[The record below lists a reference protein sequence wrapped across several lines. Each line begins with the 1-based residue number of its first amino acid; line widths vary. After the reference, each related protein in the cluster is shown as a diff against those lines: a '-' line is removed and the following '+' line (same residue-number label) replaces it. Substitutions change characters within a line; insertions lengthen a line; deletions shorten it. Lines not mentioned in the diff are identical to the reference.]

1 MFVIQPQQLLC
12 QLQKLSLQ
20 AQQVALSPSWFRRL
34 SEQISQGL
42 PYKLYPAVHEEQAV
56 ELIGL
61 AVHQYS
67 WLHFTY
73 LSSSTLTSLWDSVQ
87 VSLLAEHFV
96 RDQCPLRTNQRM
108 LCMQLHQKTCSSSQ
122 KMQSKTQSDF
132 QQTRKATFV
141 TEQGRELLVS
151 SLPIHVSRLT
161 LSVLQVAKFHM
172 QGKDWSSTLLEYLR
186 PIRNLSFLHSEQ
198 VSEVLLQ
205 FLYSA
210 FQSSRMLA
218 LVRNLPV
225 SQDQHFTNAFS
236 FIYLQDARQKSWQV
250 CSRVARNYGCFIIG
264 KARIVFKRTQKFK
277 SRLKQNTNIS
287 NNIKIQI
294 CTYFEDKFIFYY
306 RFLLHTSIVQ
316 SMQIL

>member
-1 MFVIQPQQLLC
+1 
-12 QLQKLSLQ
+12 
-20 AQQVALSPSWFRRL
+20 
-34 SEQISQGL
+34 
-42 PYKLYPAVHEEQAV
+42 
-56 ELIGL
+56 
-61 AVHQYS
+61 
-67 WLHFTY
+67 
-73 LSSSTLTSLWDSVQ
+73 
-87 VSLLAEHFV
+87 
-96 RDQCPLRTNQRM
+96 M

-264 KARIVFKRTQKFK
+264 KTRIVFKRSQKFK

-316 SMQIL
+316 SVQNS